1 MCVTPGGDSLVLA
14 DYNNSSVKS
23 LSVSTG
29 SLTELYE
36 ETDEGLWG
44 WRVCA
49 ALEVAAGGALYLL
62 VAESNRDNFR
72 SKRVVVAHKRDDTNG
87 CFLVTHDITFQD
99 DSDVCAMRV
108 CSHSLPLTDSL
119 SLSISHSLFLIL
131 CAV

>member
-29 SLTELYE
+29 SLTELYK
-36 ETDEGLWG
+36 ETSGG
-44 WRVCA
+44 WQVSA
-49 ALEVAAGGALYLL
+49 ALEVEAGGALYFL

-87 CFLVTHDITFQD
+87 CFLVTHDITWMDD
-99 DSDVCAMRV
+99 DSDNVCAVRV